1 MYGHDYRFYLTDAVE
16 DVPEYLVDWE
26 NFVSYIFFFLFLF
39 RFGVTWG
46 KLTPRHIFSRLASE
60 SGLRLIYKKAFHEI
74 LQEEKDSRDFGPLLG
89 KMGVLNEYGE
99 SAMDADQWEAASKC
113 LPKKKRAQLCN
124 LWKTN
129 GSSGN

>member
-1 MYGHDYRFYLTDAVE
+1 M
-16 DVPEYLVDWE
+16 
-26 NFVSYIFFFLFLF
+26 
-39 RFGVTWG
+39 
-46 KLTPRHIFSRLASE
+46 ASE

-113 LPKKKRAQLCN
+113 LPKKKKSATLQLVEN
-124 LWKTN
+124 EWLIWELITDLYMGFAFEKM
-129 GSSGN
+129 